1 MNRCTK
7 LTLTAVCLL
16 VLVVVT
22 APDAW
27 RWSMAGAIVLIYTI
41 VFGLGISFIGMN
53 FFVVALCRGEGD
65 EKRIALTFDDGP
77 DPETTPAILDA
88 LGAED
93 VCATF
98 FCVGERVRANPEI
111 AKRIVEEGHGIGNH
125 TMRHSWRTNFLF
137 GRLLEC
143 ELAEAQVAI
152 AHGTGRQPV
161 YFRTPMGL
169 TNPHY
174 AGVLGRLGLKLV
186 GWDVRGFDLSGRG
199 ARAVID
205 RVRGRV
211 RPGSIVALHAAG
223 VRAEVAVEIVKGLVE
238 TLRDDGYVFVS
249 VDAFDPG
256 AEA

>member
-1 MNRCTK
+1 MK
-7 LTLTAVCLL
+7 LTLATLCLL
-16 VLVVVT
+16 ALAAAA

-27 RWSMAGAIVLIYTI
+27 RWWMAGAIVLIYAI
-41 VFGLGISFIGMN
+41 VFGLGISFIRMN
-53 FFVVALCRGEGD
+53 FFLVALCRGAGD

-88 LGAED
+88 LAAEQ

-98 FCVGERVRANPEI
+98 FCVGERVRANPDI
-111 AKRIVEEGHGIGNH
+111 AKRIVEEGHVIGNH
-125 TMRHSWRTNFLF
+125 TMRHSWWTNFLF
-137 GRLLEC
+137 GRLLER

-152 AHGTGRQPV
+152 EHGTGLQPV

-174 AGVLGRLGLKLV
+174 FRILARLGLTLV
-186 GWDVRGFDLSGRG
+186 GWDIRGFDLGGRG

-223 VRAEVAVEIVKGLVE
+223 VPAEVAVEIVKGLVE

-249 VDAFDPG
+249 VDAFDTG